1 MPRIVACLSCNT
13 IERMVD
19 PPEDTRRVPAT
30 LAWDDNGIIREHTIK
45 DEQTGLVAMVPEYDP
60 IMEDYVGR
68 HSHNLPDTMVI
79 DNIKVWVCDQDT
91 YDSLDAVEFVKEA
104 LAKQTD
110 EMMTEVNYYKDEALK
125 CYNAHKN
132 PDTKTGCV
140 DFLDDSKIIGSKQV
154 PPKNRV
160 YLCHM
165 CPYMQ
170 TYVAT
175 EMRHKADLYKNPQK
189 YLAAQ
194 RARQARM
201 AMKQRMLRAKTR
213 KNKK

>member
-1 MPRIVACLSCNT
+1 MPRIVACLTCNS

-19 PPEDTRRVPAT
+19 PPPDVPKVPAT
-30 LAWDDNGIIREHTIK
+30 LKWDDNGVIREHTIK

-68 HSHNLPDTMVI
+68 HSHGLPDTMVI
-79 DNIKVWVCDQDT
+79 DNIKVWACDQDT

-110 EMMTEVNYYKDEALK
+110 EMMTEVNYYKDEALA
-125 CYNAHKN
+125 CYNRHNN
-132 PDTKTGCV
+132 PDLQDGCV
-140 DFLDDSKIIGSKQV
+140 DFLDDSKILGSKRV
-154 PPKNRV
+154 DPRHRV

-170 TYVAT
+170 TYVAV
-175 EMRHKADLYKNPQK
+175 EMRHKADLYNNPHKFMRAQK
-189 YLAAQ
+189 
-194 RARQARM
+194 ARQARM
-201 AMKQRMLRAKTR
+201 AAKNRALRSRTR
-213 KNKK
+213 RRR